1 MEDVGLW
8 LLFICLGIVCLA
20 LQRRIENLEYQIR
33 QQWRRLDN
41 DE

>member
-1 MEDVGLW
+1 MENLGLW
-8 LLFICLGIVCLA
+8 LMFIALGIACLVM
-20 LQRRIENLEYQIR
+20 QRRIENLEYQIR